1 MPQVWK
7 IVAGRKKGGDAGT
20 PALGQVGAGS
30 DSHSMFIDVNGQAW
44 GWGNNQYYAIGDNTN
59 INRCVPVSVVGT
71 TKTFCQ
77 IVGGHYHSSAIDK
90 NGQVWSW
97 GTDSSGNLGIGVV
110 FSPNHPTPKS
120 IAGGQKTFCKISAR
134 TDNTSG
140 IDNNGKVWA
149 WGNNS
154 KGQIGDGTTTNR
166 CTPTALAGVA
176 KTFCEIS
183 SGNSTTAAIDKNGQI
198 WTWGWNFFGYLG
210 DGTLTDK
217 CTPVSV
223 AGSTKTFCKIT
234 SRGQYHMGA
243 IDKNGQVWCWGF
255 GALGQLGTGNTQS
268 SCSPRAV
275 AGATKTFCKIDAG
288 FYHTVAIDKNGQ
300 AWSWGY
306 NFSGQLGDN
315 STTARCTP
323 VSVAGSTKTFCEIS
337 TGNEHVIAIDKNG
350 DVWAWG
356 SGASGRL
363 GDNTTT
369 SRLTPV
375 RVCNI

>member
-1 MPQVWK
+1 M
-7 IVAGRKKGGDAGT
+7 R
-20 PALGQVGAGS
+20 
-30 DSHSMFIDVNGQAW
+30 
-44 GWGNNQYYAIGDNTN
+44 
-59 INRCVPVSVVGT
+59 
-71 TKTFCQ
+71 
-77 IVGGHYHSSAIDK
+77 
-90 NGQVWSW
+90 
-97 GTDSSGNLGIGVV
+97 
-110 FSPNHPTPKS
+110 
-120 IAGGQKTFCKISAR
+120 
-134 TDNTSG
+134 
-140 IDNNGKVWA
+140 
-149 WGNNS
+149 
-154 KGQIGDGTTTNR
+154 
-166 CTPTALAGVA
+166 
-176 KTFCEIS
+176 
-183 SGNSTTAAIDKNGQI
+183 
-198 WTWGWNFFGYLG
+198 
-210 DGTLTDK
+210 
-217 CTPVSV
+217 
-223 AGSTKTFCKIT
+223 
-234 SRGQYHMGA
+234 A